1 MKKHL
6 NLFIVAI
13 FATVS
18 FALTSCGGDDDDEP
32 TTSSSIV
39 GTWAS
44 TDYPMGIKQTLQFA
58 SNGKYV
64 EVTVDGDEV
73 DVTKGTWKQD
83 GNKVTVVEEEYNLP
97 MEATV
102 VSVSKDKLILDMLW
116 KVTYK
121 KVSDSSI
128 DKYLK

>member
-1 MKKHL
+1 MKKYL

-18 FALTSCGGDDDDEP
+18 FALTSCGSDDDEP

-39 GTWAS
+39 GTWES

-58 SNGKYV
+58 SNGKYI

-83 GNKVTVVEEEYNLP
+83 GNKVTVIEEEYNIP